1 MASRPSSSTGS
12 THGGGR
18 EPVAARVVEFTP
30 RDRGGL
36 AAPANDNGRPSGRR
50 LLVRALGPAVL
61 FALAA
66 SGWVYLYLT

>member
-1 MASRPSSSTGS
+1 VASRPSSSTGS
-12 THGGGR
+12 AHGGGR

-30 RDRGGL
+30 RDRGL

-50 LLVRALGPAVL
+50 LFRAVGPVLL

-66 SGWVYLYLT
+66 SGWLYLYLT